1 MPTHA
6 KRAFLGGRL
15 SEIPLLSPCS
25 EPIRLNSNAV
35 IDAIDGRD
43 LRVPFAS
50 YPLGVTGTSRQP
62 RDRRLLP
69 LRRILEMR
77 SNGKLLA
84 ADKVRKTPEGIKMR
98 RRGTIFNPTSLQYN
112 KQKQALHPPKVWMI
126 SAYSKTSSPPR
137 HHCCPSWFNGSWDRL
152 RFNPVTTV

>member
-1 MPTHA
+1 M
-6 KRAFLGGRL
+6 LSSMLLMGGICGCH
-15 SEIPLLSPCS
+15 SH
-25 EPIRLNSNAV
+25 PIRLELPEHLDSLAIV
-35 IDAIDGRD
+35 GFFRYDASG
-43 LRVPFAS
+43 
-50 YPLGVTGTSRQP
+50 
-62 RDRRLLP
+62 
-69 LRRILEMR
+69 MR

-98 RRGTIFNPTSLQYN
+98 RRGTIFNPTSLQYS

-137 HHCCPSWFNGSWDRL
+137 HHCCSSWFNGSWDRL